1 MAEKMDMKSKDWLN
15 ENTQFIA
22 ERFPNCV
29 TETEDGLKVDFELL
43 QQELSGDVISG
54 SKERYR
60 LEWPGKRQAMVN
72 ANLPT
77 TKTLRP
83 VREDS
88 VDFDNTENLYI
99 EGDNLE
105 VLKILQE
112 SYLGK
117 IKMIYID
124 PPYNTGKDFVYKD
137 NFTQDA
143 DEYKEDSGQTDEYNR
158 RLVSNSDTSGRY
170 HSDWLSMMYPRLK
183 LARNLLTEDGVMF
196 VSIDEHEFQNL
207 KRLLET
213 LFGEDNFI
221 ASIIWERAFS
231 PKNDAKFLSD
241 SHDYLVLVAKSSS
254 AFILEK
260 LPRSKEANSRYKN
273 PDNDSRGPWVSG
285 DLTVKTYNAK
295 YDYPITTPS
304 GNSIAPS
311 HGSCWRV
318 SKDRFEELAA
328 DNRIWFG
335 KDGGNTPR
343 LKRFLSEVSAGMTPI
358 TIWPHAEVGHS
369 QEGRQELKKLFDGRG
384 YFDGPKP
391 IRLLDRCL
399 TIANLTQGDLVLD
412 FFSGSGSTAHAV
424 MNHNAVA
431 SKTLRYIMV
440 QLPESI
446 DDKSDAYK
454 TGYKDITDIGRDRI
468 KRAAEKIK
476 EETGADIDYGFK
488 VYRVDES
495 NMEDIYYQPQTLDQR
510 NMDMFAS
517 NIKADR
523 TSDDLLTQ
531 VLLDWGLP
539 LTLKTEKTTIAEK
552 EVFKV
557 AGDSLYACFDEGLD
571 EAFAKAVAAEK
582 PLRLVVKDSAFAS
595 DTAKVN
601 VQQLLKQLS
610 PNTELKV
617 L

>member
-1 MAEKMDMKSKDWLN
+1 MTSKNWLN

-43 QQELSGDVISG
+43 QQELSGDVVSG

-137 NFTQDA
+137 NFTQDS
-143 DEYKEDSGQTDEYNR
+143 DEYKEESGQTDEYNR
-158 RLVSNSDTSGRY
+158 RLVSNPDTSGRY

-196 VSIDEHEFQNL
+196 ISIDETEFPNIR
-207 KRLLET
+207 KICDNI
-213 LFGEDNFI
+213 FGEDCFI
-221 ASIIWERAFS
+221 ANAIW
-231 PKNDAKFLSD
+231 
-241 SHDYLVLVAKSSS
+241 
-254 AFILEK
+254 
-260 LPRSKEANSRYKN
+260 RSKDNSNNDSKRFSLDHNHTLVYARNQDWQPQRIHDESKQSHFKN
-273 PDNDSRGPWVSG
+273 PDNDPMGP
-285 DLTVKTYNAK
+285 
-295 YDYPITTPS
+295 
-304 GNSIAPS
+304 
-311 HGSCWRV
+311 
-318 SKDRFEELAA
+318 
-328 DNRIWFG
+328 
-335 KDGGNTPR
+335 
-343 LKRFLSEVSAGMTPI
+343 
-358 TIWPHAEVGHS
+358 
-369 QEGRQELKKLFDGRG
+369 
-384 YFDGPKP
+384 YFDGNPLNSPNYRENLVYDIVAPNGNIIKPPKNGWRWSRQVLNEKISSGEIRFNALQTNIKRRTYLVDTRGLPPSTLMINLEKTGHNRQAKYELLKVLPEDVFETPKP
-391 IRLLDRCL
+391 IKLINYLMELAKVND
-399 TIANLTQGDLVLD
+399 DDVVLD
-412 FFSGSGSTAHAV
+412 FFSGSGTVGHAV
-424 MNHNAVA
+424 FDANSRDGFNRRFV
-431 SKTLRYIMV
+431 LV
-440 QLPESI
+440 QLPEATTPDSNARKIGYESI
-446 DDKSDAYK
+446 SS
-454 TGYKDITDIGRDRI
+454 IGIERI
-468 KRAAEKIK
+468 RRAAAKIK

-488 VYRVDES
+488 VYCVDES
-495 NMEDIYYQPQTLDQR
+495 NMEDVYYQPQTLDQR

-523 TSDDLLTQ
+523 TSEDLLTQ

-539 LTLKTEKTTIAEK
+539 LTLKTEKATIAGK

-582 PLRLVVKDSAFAS
+582 PLRLVVKDSAFVN

>member
-1 MAEKMDMKSKDWLN
+1 MAERLDMTSKNWLN
-15 ENTQFIA
+15 ENTPFIA

-43 QQELSGDVISG
+43 QQELSGDVVTG

-137 NFTQDA
+137 NFTQDSK
-143 DEYKEDSGQTDEYNR
+143 EYKEESGQTDEYNR
-158 RLVSNSDTSGRY
+158 RLVSNPETSGRY

-183 LARNLLTEDGVMF
+183 LARNLLTEDGVIFM
-196 VSIDEHEFQNL
+196 SIDDTEVQNL
-207 KRLLET
+207 RKAAEEV
-213 LFGEDNFI
+213 FGETNFV
-221 ASIIWERAFS
+221 ANIIWEKKYS
-231 PKNDAKFLSD
+231 PANDAKWLSD
-241 SHDYLVLVAKSSS
+241 NHDHILLFAKNKEKWRP
-254 AFILEK
+254 EK
-260 LPRSKEANSRYKN
+260 LPRTEDQNNRYTN
-273 PDNDSRGPWVSG
+273 RDNDHRGSWKAG

-304 GNSIAPS
+304 GRIINLAG
-311 HGSCWRV
+311 GSCWRV
-318 SKDRFEELAA
+318 SKERFSELLAE
-328 DNRIWFG
+328 NRIWFG
-335 KDGGNTPR
+335 EKGDNVPSI
-343 LKRFLSEVSAGMTPI
+343 KRFLSDVSSGIVPL
-358 TIWPHAEVGHS
+358 TIWKYQEVGHN
-369 QEGRQELKKLFDGRG
+369 QEGRQELKKLFDGQG
-384 YFDGPKP
+384 YFDSPKP
-391 IRLLDRCL
+391 VRLLDRCL
-399 TIANLTQGDLVLD
+399 TIANLTPDDLVLD

-424 MNHNAVA
+424 MNHNAKT
-431 SKTLRYIMV
+431 SKKLRYIMV

-446 DDKSDAYK
+446 DEKSDAFK
-454 TGYKDITDIGRDRI
+454 AGYKVITDIGRDRI
-468 KRAAEKIK
+468 KRATAKIK

-495 NMEDIYYQPQTLDQR
+495 NMKEVYYRPQDLTQR
-510 NMDMFAS
+510 SMDMFAS

-523 TSDDLLTQ
+523 TSEDLLTQ

-539 LTLKTEKTTIAEK
+539 LTLKTEKATLAGK

-557 AGDSLYACFDEGLD
+557 AGDSLYASFDDELG
-571 EAFAKAVAAEK
+571 EAFAKAVAEEK

-610 PNTELKV
+610 PNTDLKV

>member
-1 MAEKMDMKSKDWLN
+1 MKSKDWLN
-15 ENTQFIA
+15 ENTQFIV
-22 ERFPNCV
+22 ERFPNCAI
-29 TETEDGLKVDFELL
+29 ETEDGLKVDFELL

-83 VREDS
+83 VRENS

-137 NFTQDA
+137 NFTQDS
-143 DEYKEDSGQTDEYNR
+143 DEYKEESGQTDEYNR
-158 RLVSNSDTSGRY
+158 RLVSNPDTSGRY

-183 LARNLLTEDGVMF
+183 LARNLLTEDGVIFM
-196 VSIDEHEFQNL
+196 SIDDTEVQNFR
-207 KRLLET
+207 KAAEEI
-213 LFGEDNFI
+213 FGDTNFV
-221 ASIIWERAFS
+221 ANIIWEKKYS
-231 PKNDAKFLSD
+231 PANDAKWLSD
-241 SHDYLVLVAKSSS
+241 NHDHVLLFAKNKEKWRP
-254 AFILEK
+254 EK
-260 LPRSKEANSRYKN
+260 LPRTEEQNSRYKN
-273 PDNDSRGPWVSG
+273 KDQDPRGPWKAENM
-285 DLTVKTYNAK
+285 TVKSYSAAN
-295 YDYPITTPS
+295 DYPITTPS
-304 GNSIAPS
+304 GRVVSPAN
-311 HGSCWRV
+311 GRCWVV
-318 SKDRFEELAA
+318 SEQKFQELLA

-335 KDGGNTPR
+335 TDGNNVPSV
-343 LKRFLSEVSAGMTPI
+343 KKFLSEVSSGIVPL
-358 TIWPHAEVGHS
+358 TIWKYEDVGHG
-369 QEGRQELKKLFDGRG
+369 QEGRQELKKLFDGNG

-391 IRLLDRCL
+391 VRLLDRCL
-399 TIANLTQGDLVLD
+399 TIANLTQDELVLD

-431 SKTLRYIMV
+431 SKSLRYIMV

-446 DDKSDAYK
+446 DAKSDAYK
-454 TGYKDITDIGRDRI
+454 AGYKDITDIGRDRI

-495 NMEDIYYQPQTLDQR
+495 NMEDVYYQPQTLDQR

-523 TSDDLLTQ
+523 TSEDLLTQ

-539 LTLKTEKTTIAEK
+539 LTLKTERTTLQGK